1 MISNKICFK
10 RDLIGSKKAFLR
22 RVPVNGSD
30 EKASVLPVIDFSGAT
45 VSEAKLQLRTAKEAT
60 FNHVVHRYL
69 TMYRHN
75 QRQGS
80 ANTKSRSEV
89 RGGGKKP
96 YTQKKTGNARRGT
109 SRSPLMPGGAVVFG
123 PKPRDWSITITKKER
138 RLAMSTALQKSAQKM
153 VIIQTLR
160 SLEVSKTKA
169 FVEALQK
176 LGLKPMKEKVVI

>member
-80 ANTKSRSEV
+80 ANSKKRSEV
-89 RGGGKKP
+89 RGGGRKP

-109 SRSPLMPGGAVVFG
+109 IRSPLIPGGGVLFG
-123 PKPRDWSITITKKER
+123 PKPRDWSISMTKKER
-138 RLAMSTALQKSAQKM
+138 RLAMATA
-153 VIIQTLR
+153 IQNSSEIVTVVDNFS
-160 SLEVSKTKA
+160 SLETA
-169 FVEALQK
+169 R
-176 LGLKPMKEKVVI
+176 